1 MTTNS
6 VEERILERAR
16 DKLNVDKKV
25 IQAGKFNQKSSEQE
39 AKAFLAS
46 IIDEEQDD
54 DEPDDSAM
62 DPEQI
67 NHMLA
72 RSEEE
77 LELFQVSRAWYSKA
91 RQTKQRLWAKGL

>member
-1 MTTNS
+1 M
-6 VEERILERAR
+6 LERAR

-25 IQAGKFNQKSSEQE
+25 IQAGKFNQKSSEE
-39 AKAFLAS
+39 DARDFLAS
-46 IIDEEQDD
+46 ILNEEQDD
-54 DEPDDSAM
+54 EEDDSAM

-77 LELFQVSRAWYSKA
+77 LTMFQVMPTSTVYCIHISCL
-91 RQTKQRLWAKGL
+91 Q